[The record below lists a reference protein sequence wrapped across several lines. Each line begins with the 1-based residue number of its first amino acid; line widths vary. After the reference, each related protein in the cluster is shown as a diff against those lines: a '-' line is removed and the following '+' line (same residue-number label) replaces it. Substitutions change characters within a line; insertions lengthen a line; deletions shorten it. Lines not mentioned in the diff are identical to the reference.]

1 MNTRTFLLCNTIKTH
16 PSERQT
22 EQKEY
27 RVLEKKNSNGG
38 AHHGAGREV
47 GPELGADD
55 AGVAVRARD
64 LAPDAAD
71 GGAVAL
77 GLGLVHV
84 GDPLAAVPRHVLL
97 GADALDLQHRRMLV
111 LVRLGAL
118 VAQDRAPHVR
128 PAGRKQNERRRRVR
142 SDACLPRREGGGT

>member
-1 MNTRTFLLCNTIKTH
+1 
-16 PSERQT
+16 
-22 EQKEY
+22 
-27 RVLEKKNSNGG
+27 
-38 AHHGAGREV
+38 
-47 GPELGADD
+47 
-55 AGVAVRARD
+55 VRARD

>member
-1 MNTRTFLLCNTIKTH
+1 
-16 PSERQT
+16 
-22 EQKEY
+22 
-27 RVLEKKNSNGG
+27 
-38 AHHGAGREV
+38 V

-55 AGVAVRARD
+55 AGVTVRARD
-64 LAPDAAD
+64 LAPDASD

-97 GADALDLQHRRMLV
+97 GADALDLQQRRVLV

-128 PAGRKQNERRRRVR
+128 PDSLA
-142 SDACLPRREGGGT
+142 LPSLHHTAAFLGCGSRCSGSLSGIEP

>member
-1 MNTRTFLLCNTIKTH
+1 M
-16 PSERQT
+16 
-22 EQKEY
+22 
-27 RVLEKKNSNGG
+27 G

-55 AGVAVRARD
+55 AGVTVRARD
-64 LAPDAAD
+64 LAPDASD

-97 GADALDLQHRRMLV
+97 GADALDLQQRRVLV

-128 PAGRKQNERRRRVR
+128 PAPETKQNGDDG
-142 SDACLPRREGGGT
+142 SDQMLACPSGKNVVGLV